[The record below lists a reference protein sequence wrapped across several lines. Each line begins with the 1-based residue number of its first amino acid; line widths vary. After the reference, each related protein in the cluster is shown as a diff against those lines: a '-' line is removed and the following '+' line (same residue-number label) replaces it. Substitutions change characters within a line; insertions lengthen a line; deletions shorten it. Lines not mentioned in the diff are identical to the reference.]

1 MAVGPAVPTLFLMLE
16 QHPHLAQWEDLC
28 VAHML
33 ILEFQVDIGMGESG
47 EMKLSWVCTAPM
59 QPRPTLGVRGDSL

>member
-1 MAVGPAVPTLFLMLE
+1 MLE

-33 ILEFQVDIGMGESG
+33 IPEFQVDLGMGESG
-47 EMKLSWVCTAPM
+47 EMKLSWVCFVVVGMT
-59 QPRPTLGVRGDSL
+59 RPYFYLYFILLYKGIVLYAR